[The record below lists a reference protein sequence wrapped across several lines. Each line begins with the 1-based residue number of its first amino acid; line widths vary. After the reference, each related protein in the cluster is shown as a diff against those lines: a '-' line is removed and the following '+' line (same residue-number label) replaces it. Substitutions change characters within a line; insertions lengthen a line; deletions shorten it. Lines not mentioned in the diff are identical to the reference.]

1 MRKFLLFFTFLMP
14 WLNWG
19 QAQALP
25 YTENWDAAT
34 TTVAPW
40 TNMVHIFNPVTVIP
54 CQGAK
59 SIRVNLQGNAAMGT
73 AILRSGEFGPTTGGL
88 ITFSFDYKW
97 LVNNTGFPS
106 TPVGAPANR
115 LDMRWQW
122 GTSASGPWYTFK
134 TIDVSNHQVSVNCAT
149 ISASFV
155 PPAGKLYLR
164 VVASNTN
171 ATGNNYLYLDNFNLT
186 EGTIPTCKPPLK
198 PYIDNKTS
206 NSFRINWTIPA
217 GQTATGYEWEVRT
230 SGDPGSGATGLAD
243 SGIAGGTATSVP
255 TTTPATL
262 LPETNYKV
270 YVRAICSA
278 TDSSEW
284 IGLETVTFC
293 ASPTINTGDKNI
305 CGIQTVD
312 LNVPGGTAAG
322 TYWYDKDGEEVAKGT
337 TFTTPEISESTK
349 YMVTTGT
356 PLSTKEDILIGNG
369 LAAITQGVPF
379 NTNKASKVQYIYL
392 ASELKAAGFTK
403 GIIRSFG
410 FRNGGIPG
418 TLQRNNFTIHMG
430 LTTLEEFS
438 DNTFIPN
445 SSLKLVK
452 PDSDQ
457 LLVGNAINRFIF
469 DDSFNWDGVSNIVV
483 QVTYSDTNGGKP
495 SATDASVTSF
505 NNIGSNRTL
514 YVGND
519 VSTHTQ
525 MLNMQTGTRLDTRVN
540 GYFQILDGCFSD
552 LKTIKI
558 NYKEAPKLVLST
570 YRVNNCAGSPPE
582 KLYVLTGADDYDKY
596 EWSPNPPTNPTVSGD
611 QKVGWTFNP
620 TVNTTYTLKASN
632 STGDQCVIEQEV
644 KVELNPSPTM
654 LQLSDEYN
662 LCFGDIQEL
671 KVDNFVNDTPIRH
684 LFNNGLGGVTIS
696 NATVGDAITND
707 TSLFSEGTGSLK
719 ISYGAQTN
727 ATVNIPTAVNL
738 FNVKSV
744 VVEFDHIA
752 GLQATNSAVMDY
764 AYLEYSMDN
773 GTTWK
778 PFLAADYTGLASK
791 TLPSPNG
798 QPGLQTMFFTKTS
811 YSDWS
816 TIQQA
821 TVPTNTMWKKEK
833 FVVPAT
839 AFTGSG
845 TFKLRMRIGAD
856 GNTQFQGW
864 YIDNLKI
871 TPVSNYEISW
881 SPVSYLYY
889 DQNATIPYDGLT
901 NSGTLYLKG
910 STNVSKVPYTVTVTN
925 QFGCK
930 IEDKFLVSIG
940 LKKNPV
946 VHDITLCGGPID
958 VANTNFGKEPNGIL
972 NYYNSATS
980 TATITQIITSGVYY
994 VEQEISGCKSP
1005 RIPFTVI
1012 LNPKASVPVVTQ
1024 TQSFC
1029 GNATVNDLKYNPVS
1043 GFQIKWYQAA
1053 TGGTA
1058 LAANA
1063 PIANGSYYAEFDNGA
1078 CVSDTRAKVDVTIGV
1093 TPPAVSVAN
1102 VSICGTSTVSSIKV
1116 PVAPG
1121 ATANWYQNPQDTT
1134 PLAGSTVL
1142 TTGVYYVAQKIG
1154 VCESVRTAVNVTTIQ
1169 NLPAPTSSAQT
1180 FCGSATV
1187 GNLVA
1192 TGQAGTVI
1200 NWYSFGT
1207 SDTPLAPSTPLTT
1220 GTYYVGQSIGDCHS
1234 VKLAVSV
1241 KILSVNAPVINP
1253 LNICGD
1259 ATVSSLPLN
1268 VTPGLSY
1275 RVYTSPV
1282 AAAEMGQNDPIT
1294 TGTYYISAVQAGC
1307 ETSRTAVSVT
1317 VTPRPLAPTGNATQ
1331 KFVDSADVSDL
1342 VMNEPNVVWFAS
1354 YNDAVNNVNSL
1365 PSYQPLEDGK
1375 TYYGV
1380 IVGPNGCTS
1389 LPTAVK
1395 VQITLGTND
1404 LDLAALR
1411 YYPNPTDSELT
1422 VSYKDAIK
1430 QIEVYDILGK
1440 QVKTQAFDSKEVRLN
1455 VSNLAAGTYMVKV
1468 KTDAGSQFI
1477 KIVKR

>member
-1 MRKFLLFFTFLMP
+1 MRKFLLFFTFLIP

-40 TNMVHIFNPVTVIP
+40 TNMVHIFNPVTVLP

-73 AILRSGEFGPTTGGL
+73 AILRSGAFGPTTGGL

-97 LVNNTGFPS
+97 LVNNSGFPAVP
-106 TPVGAPANR
+106 TGAPANR

-122 GTSASGPWYTFK
+122 SSSISGPWYTFK
-134 TIDVSNHQVSVNCAT
+134 TIDASNHQVSINCAPIT
-149 ISASFV
+149 ASFV
-155 PPAGKLYLR
+155 PPAGDLYLR

-171 ATGNNYLYLDNFNLT
+171 ATGNNFLYLDNFSLT
-186 EGTIPTCKPPLK
+186 EGAVPTCKPPLK

-206 NSFRINWTIPA
+206 TGFRINWSAPA
-217 GQTATGYEWEVRT
+217 GQTVQEYEWEVRT
-230 SGDPGSGATGLAD
+230 SGDPGTGTPVE
-243 SGIAGGTATSVP
+243 AGTS
-255 TTTPATL
+255 TTTSANTTVTL
-262 LPETNYKV
+262 AAETTYKV
-270 YVRAICSA
+270 YIRAKCSA

-284 IGLETVTFC
+284 VGLETTTFC
-293 ASPTINTGDKNI
+293 ASPTIGDQTINI

-312 LNVPGGTAAG
+312 LAITGGTAAG
-322 TYWYDKDGEEVAKGT
+322 TFWYDKDGVQVHNNSI
-337 TFTTPEISESTK
+337 TFKTPEITEDTK
-349 YMVTTGT
+349 YTVTSGSVLTG
-356 PLSTKEDILIGNG
+356 SKDIIIGNG
-369 LAAITQGVPF
+369 LATITTGVPF
-379 NTNKASKVQYIYL
+379 NANKASKVQYIYL

-410 FRNGGIPG
+410 FRNGATSG

-438 DNTFIPN
+438 DDTFIPN
-445 SSLKLVK
+445 SSLKEVK
-452 PDSDQ
+452 AESDQ
-457 LLVGNAINRFIF
+457 LLVGNAINRFML
-469 DDSFNWDGVSNIVV
+469 DKSFSWDGVSNIVV
-483 QVTYSDTNGGKP
+483 QLTYSDINGGKP

-505 NNIGSNRTL
+505 SAIKSNRTL
-514 YVGND
+514 YAGND
-519 VSTHTQ
+519 VSLLSQ
-525 MLNMQTGTRLDTRVN
+525 MLSMQTGTRADTRVN
-540 GYFQILDGCFSD
+540 AYFQILDGCFAD
-552 LKTIKI
+552 LATINIKF
-558 NYKEAPKLVLST
+558 KEAPKLVLST
-570 YRVNNCAGSPPE
+570 YTVNNCAGSPPE

-596 EWSPNPPTNPTVSGD
+596 EWSPNPPANPTVFGD

-620 TVNTTYTLKASN
+620 TTNTTYTLKASN
-632 STGDQCVIEQEV
+632 STGDECVIEQEV

-671 KVDNFVNDTPIRH
+671 KVDNFVNDAPVRH
-684 LFNNGLGGVTIS
+684 LFNGGLGGVTIS
-696 NATVGDAITND
+696 NAAVGDAITND

-727 ATVNIPTAVNL
+727 ATVNIPTSVNL

-752 GLQATNSAVMDY
+752 GLQATSSAVMDY

-773 GTTWK
+773 GSTWK
-778 PFLAADYTGLASK
+778 PFLATDYTGLASK

-821 TVPTNTMWKKEK
+821 TVPANTMWKSEK
-833 FVVPAT
+833 FVVPAA
-839 AFTGSG
+839 AFTGNG

-864 YIDNLKI
+864 YIDNIKI

-930 IEDKFLVSIG
+930 IEDTFNVSIG
-940 LKKNPV
+940 LKKAPV
-946 VHDITLCGGPID
+946 VNDINICGGPID

-972 NYYNSATS
+972 NYYASATG
-980 TATITQIITSGVYY
+980 TATITQITTSGVYY
-994 VEQEISGCKSP
+994 VEQEISGCKSA

-1012 LNPKASVPVVTQ
+1012 LNPKASVPVATQ
-1024 TQSFC
+1024 KQSFC

-1043 GFQIKWYQAA
+1043 GFQIKWYQTA

-1058 LAANA
+1058 LATNA
-1063 PIANGSYYAEFDNGA
+1063 PIANGSYYAEFDSGV

-1102 VSICGTSTVSSIKV
+1102 VSICGTSTISSIKV
-1116 PVAPG
+1116 PAAPG
-1121 ATANWYQNPQDTT
+1121 ATVNWYQNPQDTA

-1142 TTGVYYVAQKIG
+1142 ATGVYYVAQKIG
-1154 VCESVRTAVNVTTIQ
+1154 VCESVRTTVNVTTIQ

-1192 TGQAGTVI
+1192 SGQAGTAI
-1200 NWYSFGT
+1200 NWYSFSS
-1207 SDTPLAPSTPLTT
+1207 SDTPLAASTPLTT

-1241 KILSVNAPVINP
+1241 KVLSVSAPVINAMS
-1253 LNICGD
+1253 ICGD

-1268 VTPGLSY
+1268 ATPGLSY
-1275 RVYTSPV
+1275 RVYTSPM

-1331 KFVDSADVSDL
+1331 KFVDSADVSKL

-1354 YNDAVNNVNSL
+1354 YNDALNNENPL

-1411 YYPNPTDSELT
+1411 YYPNPADSELT

-1440 QVKTQAFDSKEVRLN
+1440 QVKTQTFDSKEIRLN